1 MFVIGFYPGTMVLCS
16 DNPMANAE
24 CLQLA
29 TSRPSAAR
37 IWGLFYPQHRTFS
50 PPLLTSAFDPQATL
64 AVAKAPELLKSS
76 AAVRRA
82 VLGQRTANM
91 VDSSGP
97 AR

>member
-1 MFVIGFYPGTMVLCS
+1 
-16 DNPMANAE
+16 
-24 CLQLA
+24 
-29 TSRPSAAR
+29 
-37 IWGLFYPQHRTFS
+37 
-50 PPLLTSAFDPQATL
+50 L